1 MNRLAAVFMAT
12 FSFATLGEALE
23 IRCPEK
29 IQTTQ
34 RLDKQEAGWQEF
46 VRPNGDGGVDAY
58 AYVSGISI
66 YDDDPKLLY
75 ELKPDNETARDPSW
89 TFTKPAPGTPPLY
102 MACHYAQTRIQFVR
116 ALPANVRKCT
126 AKRDGVLQCDMFKP

>member
-1 MNRLAAVFMAT
+1 MNRLAVAFMTT
-12 FSFATLGEALE
+12 FAFATCAEALE

-29 IQTTQ
+29 ILTTQ

-66 YDDDPKLLY
+66 YSDDPKLLQ

-89 TFTKPAPGTPPLY
+89 SFIKPPPGTPPLH
-102 MACHYAQTRIQFVR
+102 MACYYSQTRIEFVR
-116 ALPANVRKCT
+116 ALPANVKKCT
-126 AKRDGVLQCDMFKP
+126 AKRGGVLQCDVFKP